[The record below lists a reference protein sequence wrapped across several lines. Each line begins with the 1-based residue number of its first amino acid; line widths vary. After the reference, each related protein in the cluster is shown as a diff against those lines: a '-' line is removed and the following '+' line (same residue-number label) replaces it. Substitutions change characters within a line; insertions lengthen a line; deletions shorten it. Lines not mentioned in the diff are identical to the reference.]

1 MCSIVGMAFQRG
13 NRIQSADVIRDIMTN
28 LLVEGQTRGR
38 RATGVCFV
46 DYHQFTVVKKDVS
59 ADVLVNLPEYR
70 NALREHI
77 YFAED
82 ARGKPRLSAV
92 LGHNR
97 WPTCGSEKN
106 QANNHPITHC
116 KVVGTHNG
124 TIGNHREIFERFENA
139 FSRIG
144 EVDSEAIFALVNHFS
159 NAEKFDDANVTSA
172 IVKASRYLEGG
183 YACALSH
190 LSHPYALFL
199 FRHRYPCEVLHFKE
213 LGLIIW
219 ASSLNFIRSAIQK
232 YDLGNYEEITI
243 EDDSGVGIDLEY
255 NRINRFKLEPTG
267 HTFYT

>member
-1 MCSIVGMAFQRG
+1 MCSIVGMAFQKG
-13 NRIQSADVIRDIMTN
+13 NRIQSADVIRGIMTN

-46 DYHQFTVVKKDVS
+46 DHNQFTVVKKDVS
-59 ADVLVNLPEYR
+59 ADTLVNLPEYKQ
-70 NALREHI
+70 ALQDHI

-82 ARGKPRLSAV
+82 ARGKPRLSAL

-97 WPTCGSEKN
+97 WPTCGSERN

-124 TIGNHREIFERFENA
+124 AISNHHEIFKRFESA
-139 FSRIG
+139 FTRIG

-159 NAEKFDDANVTSA
+159 NTDKFTNGNVTSA
-172 IVKASRYLEGG
+172 IIKASRYLEGG

-199 FRHRYPCEVLHFKE
+199 FRHQNPCEVFHFKE
-213 LGLIIW
+213 LGLVMW
-219 ASSLNFIRSAIQK
+219 ASHLNFIRSAIQN
-232 YDLGNYEEITI
+232 YDLGDYERVDLKNDEGI
-243 EDDSGVGIDLEY
+243 GIDLEY
-255 NRINRFKLEPTG
+255 NRINRFNLEPTRSF
-267 HTFYT
+267 FYT